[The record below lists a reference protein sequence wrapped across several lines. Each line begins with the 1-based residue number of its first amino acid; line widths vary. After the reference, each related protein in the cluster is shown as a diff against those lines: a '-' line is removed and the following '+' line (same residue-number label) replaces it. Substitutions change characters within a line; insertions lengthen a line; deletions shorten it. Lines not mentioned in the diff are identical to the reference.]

1 MNLYKI
7 VNTLD
12 EINRSNSK
20 TPTWFPSPEID
31 LMPIIYII

>member
-7 VNTLD
+7 VNTGD
-12 EINRSNSK
+12 GINLFNSK

-31 LMPIIYII
+31 LMAIIYNI